1 MRTRTVARS
10 TGKGTIVK
18 QIALAALLIATTLC
32 GLLGSGLV
40 SAAAT
45 LDGGENDL
53 LGQVNAFRAS
63 RGLSTLVV
71 SDSLT
76 LAAKWMATDM
86 SVNNYFGH
94 TSLDGRSPTQRM
106 ADAGYPAYSTWAG
119 EDLAAGYTGAAQ
131 VLQGWLNS
139 PAHLAVLTNPAYR
152 AIGIGRSY
160 SSGSAYG
167 WYWAADFGGIAERA
181 GSTSAATFDQ
191 GFHSAW
197 AAQSPN
203 PTLAPGEVTTLV
215 VALANT
221 GYRGWYQG
229 SPGQQ
234 ATIATSSPLDVA
246 RPELAQGWLTGN
258 RIATTTTSYVGPGQT
273 GWFQFQIH
281 APSTPGTYRLDVR
294 GVIDG
299 ATWLEDAGVYW
310 TITVR

>member
-1 MRTRTVARS
+1 MRKIALLALMLVALIELSGGGIVAR
-10 TGKGTIVK
+10 
-18 QIALAALLIATTLC
+18 
-32 GLLGSGLV
+32 
-40 SAAAT
+40 AAT
-45 LDGGENDL
+45 LDSGESDL
-53 LGQVNAFRAS
+53 LAQVNSFRAS

-86 SVNNYFGH
+86 SVRNYFAH

-106 ADAGYPAYSTWAG
+106 ADAGYPAFSTWAG
-119 EDLAAGYTGAAQ
+119 EDLAAGYDNAAQ
-131 VLQGWLNS
+131 VIQGWINS

-160 SSGSAYG
+160 SSGSQYG
-167 WYWAADFGGIAERA
+167 WYWAADFGGIADRA
-181 GSTSAATFDQ
+181 AVSTVASFDQ

-197 AAQSPN
+197 AGQSPN
-203 PTLAPGEVTTLV
+203 PTLAPGQVTTLV
-215 VALANT
+215 VALRNT

-234 ATIATSSPLDVA
+234 ANLATANPLDVA
-246 RPELAQGWLTGN
+246 RPEFQYNWMSGN
-258 RIATTTTSYVGPGQT
+258 RIASTTTSYVGPGQT
-273 GWFQFQIH
+273 GWFQFQIQ
-281 APSTPGTYRLDVR
+281 APSTPGSYRFDVR

-310 TITVR
+310 IITVN

>member
-1 MRTRTVARS
+1 MRKLV
-10 TGKGTIVK
+10 G
-18 QIALAALLIATTLC
+18 IALLVLAAAGQLAVGGIAAR
-32 GLLGSGLV
+32 G
-40 SAAAT
+40 AT
-45 LDGGENDL
+45 LDSSETDL
-53 LGQVNAFRAS
+53 LAQVNAFRAS

-86 SVNNYFGH
+86 AVNNYFAH

-106 ADAGYPAYSTWAG
+106 ADAGYPAFSTWAG

-160 SSGSAYG
+160 SGGSQYG
-167 WYWAADFGGIAERA
+167 WYWAADFGGLADR
-181 GSTSAATFDQ
+181 AATTSVASFDQ

-197 AAQSPN
+197 AAQSPD
-203 PTLAPGEVTTLV
+203 PTLAPGQVTTLV
-215 VALANT
+215 VALTNS

-234 ATIATSSPLDVA
+234 ANIATSSPLDVA
-246 RPELAQGWLTGN
+246 RPELAVGWMSGN
-258 RIATTTTSYVGPGQT
+258 RITTTTTSYVGPGQT

-281 APSTPGTYRLDVR
+281 APSAPGTYRLDVR

-299 ATWLEDAGVYW
+299 ATWLEDPGVSW

>member
-1 MRTRTVARS
+1 MRKIAVLALMFVAFAELA
-10 TGKGTIVK
+10 GGGIV
-18 QIALAALLIATTLC
+18 AY
-32 GLLGSGLV
+32 
-40 SAAAT
+40 AAT
-45 LDGGENDL
+45 LDSGESDL
-53 LGQVNAFRAS
+53 LAQVNAFRAS

-106 ADAGYPAYSTWAG
+106 ADAGYPAFSTWAG
-119 EDLAAGYTGAAQ
+119 EDLAAGYSGAAQ
-131 VLQGWLNS
+131 VLQGWINS

-160 SSGSAYG
+160 SGGSQFG
-167 WYWAADFGGIAERA
+167 WYWDADFGGIVDTA
-181 GSTSAATFDQ
+181 AATSVASFDQ

-197 AAQSPN
+197 AAQSPD
-203 PTLAPGEVTTLV
+203 PTLALGQVTTLV
-215 VALANT
+215 VALKNT

-234 ATIATSSPLDVA
+234 ANIATAGPLDVA
-246 RPELAQGWLTGN
+246 RPELAQSWMSGN

-281 APSTPGTYRLDVR
+281 APSTPGIYRLDVR
-294 GVIDG
+294 GVVDG
-299 ATWLEDAGVYW
+299 ATWLEDAGIYW

>member
-1 MRTRTVARS
+1 MRKIVLVALLF
-10 TGKGTIVK
+10 
-18 QIALAALLIATTLC
+18 IALAE
-32 GLLGSGLV
+32 LV
-40 SAAAT
+40 GGGVMARAAT
-45 LDGGENDL
+45 LDSGESDL
-53 LGQVNAFRAS
+53 LAQVNSFRAS

-86 SVNNYFGH
+86 SVNNYFAH

-106 ADAGYPAYSTWAG
+106 ADAGYPAFSTWAG
-119 EDLAAGYTGAAQ
+119 EDLAAGYTSAAQ
-131 VLQGWLNS
+131 VLQGWINS

-160 SSGSAYG
+160 SPASQYG
-167 WYWAADFGGIAERA
+167 WYWDADFGGIAD
-181 GSTSAATFDQ
+181 AAAVSSIASFDQ

-197 AAQSPN
+197 AGQSPN
-203 PTLAPGEVTTLV
+203 PTLAPGAVTTLV
-215 VALANT
+215 VALRNT

-234 ATIATSSPLDVA
+234 ADLATANPLDVG
-246 RPELAQGWLTGN
+246 RPELAQGWLSTN

-281 APSTPGTYRLDVR
+281 APSTPGVYRLDVR
-294 GVIDG
+294 GVVDG
-299 ATWLEDAGVYW
+299 ASWLEDAGIYF
-310 TITVR
+310 TITVQ